1 MSLLDYLPAIYQD
14 PEDQGAP
21 NPEAFFLRQFLSAF
35 EAVLLSSGRGL
46 PFRPRRFG
54 REEDAD
60 SSRGTGG
67 RTAASRTA
75 GGRVDG
81 SAWQAEDARPEG
93 GSLTYGARQ
102 AEDSRTEGGAST
114 WDTREDGPSLEDE
127 IAGLHDLFD
136 PEETPEAFLQWLS
149 TWVALAWRPDL
160 SPSRQRRILANAVR
174 LYRIR
179 GTRAGIEESLR
190 LYLDVL
196 ASVDD
201 GDLPPFQIQV
211 HSTVG
216 VDTHLGGGASFLF
229 QVTLAFP
236 REDPEFVSEQTR
248 LAREVIEL
256 GRPAHTRYV
265 LRTLYPRFRIGAHSR
280 VGVDTVLAP

>member
-21 NPEAFFLRQFLSAF
+21 NPEALFLRRFLSAF

-46 PFRPRRFG
+46 PFRPRSFR
-54 REEDAD
+54 RAEEGD
-60 SSRGTGG
+60 SSRGTGP
-67 RTAASRTA
+67 RMA
-75 GGRVDG
+75 GDRGDG
-81 SAWQAEDARPEG
+81 SAWQAEDARP
-93 GSLTYGARQ
+93 
-102 AEDSRTEGGAST
+102 DGGASPR
-114 WDTREDGPSLEDE
+114 DGGASARGDREDGPSLEDE
-127 IAGLHDLFD
+127 IAGLHDVFD

-160 SPSRQRRILANAVR
+160 NHSRQRRILANAVR

-236 REDPEFVSEQTR
+236 REDPEFAAEQMR